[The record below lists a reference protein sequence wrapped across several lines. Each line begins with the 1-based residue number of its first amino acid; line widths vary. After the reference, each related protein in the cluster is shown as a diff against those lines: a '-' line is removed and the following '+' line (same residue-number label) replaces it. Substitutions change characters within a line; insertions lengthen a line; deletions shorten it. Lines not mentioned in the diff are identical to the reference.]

1 MVIIIVAALNLAL
14 DFDFIERAVGA
25 GAPRYMEW
33 TGALGITVTLVWI
46 YEAFLVL
53 FVALT
58 AFGLRGSPFGR
69 GPVQTDSAALIW
81 GVGGGIALLLLVL
94 SRLTRRP
101 AGIVGGT
108 LAQVVVVATGL
119 VVPLGF
125 VVNIVFAVMWVM
137 ALRLGSRVDR
147 ERAAYDAEHPDTAPN
162 VDTK

>member
-1 MVIIIVAALNLAL
+1 MSKDRPVPGDRIKPKPSALVQFTSTVLAC
-14 DFDFIERAVGA
+14 
-25 GAPRYMEW
+25 
-33 TGALGITVTLVWI
+33 
-46 YEAFLVL
+46 EAFLVL
-53 FVALT
+53 FVALS

-162 VDTK
+162 LDAL